1 MRSGHRLR
9 SKDRVFWTIRCKIC
23 GTDRISRSGGTFL
36 HLTPRSTLYCGYVSF
51 HPHPLCSNPSSQI
64 PFIRGAANG
73 DGGGPHPVPIRLQPV
88 PACTEGESDI
98 PSLFPSFVCWQWSP
112 KDGGCSSSSQLGTAP
127 QHRPSNTT
135 GHSYLRKCNMF
146 ANASPYTITFRCSF
160 YWNLLI
166 GTT

>member
-64 PFIRGAANG
+64 PFTRGAAKRRWRRSPSCTNPSPSCAG
-73 DGGGPHPVPIRLQPV
+73 VYRGGKRHSFPL
-88 PACTEGESDI
+88 
-98 PSLFPSFVCWQWSP
+98 SLFRVLAMESYRRWLQLVKPTWNGATTSPFEYYRPQLLAKVQYVC
-112 KDGGCSSSSQLGTAP
+112 K
-127 QHRPSNTT
+127 
-135 GHSYLRKCNMF
+135 Y
-146 ANASPYTITFRCSF
+146 
-160 YWNLLI
+160 
-166 GTT
+166 